1 MPRGLCKPAQ
11 AAWDAYWGDVVSGV
25 TRDSD
30 ASLVIRWAKNVD
42 RYHRLI
48 TEADRA
54 PMICG
59 STGQQVANPI
69 YGLALKIE
77 ASIKHDEQQ
86 LGIGPLNRLKLG
98 TVFSETARSL
108 AELNAEAEGGSCE
121 DPRLTLITS
130 LEDPVVR
137 PGASNPPDAE
147 PQRGQLDG
155 A

>member
-48 TEADRA
+48 AEADRA

-69 YGLALKIE
+69 YGLALKVE
-77 ASIKHDEQQ
+77 ASIKQDEQQ

-108 AELNAEAEGGSCE
+108 AELNAEAAEGDSCE

-130 LEDPVVR
+130 LEDTR
-137 PGASNPPDAE
+137 GAAEKADPEDSPPKSS
-147 PQRGQLDG
+147 
-155 A
+155 